1 MLTIGVLAIPELKL
15 MSLSAMAVFQVANNV
30 AGEPVYDLHLISEA
44 GGPVQTNAGFAV
56 MTESPGEAAFD
67 TLIVGAS
74 TGAGAGSPILLAFVC
89 RVAEQARRVAS
100 FCRGSFVLAEAGL
113 LAGRRVTAH
122 WRDNAELAARF
133 PDLRVET
140 DQLYVRDGAIW
151 TSAGM
156 TASIDMALA
165 LVEDDL
171 GSGAA
176 REVARRMLL
185 DRRRSGGQP
194 QASSLLDL
202 EPKSDRIQRAF
213 AFARGHLRE
222 PLSVA
227 RLAEAAHLSPRQ
239 FNRAVQ
245 AEFGLSP
252 AKVIE
257 RLRADAARVLLVRSR
272 HSLDVVATESGFADR
287 ERMRRA
293 FLRIYGQT
301 PQGIRQGLLR
311 ARYAA

>member
-1 MLTIGVLAIPELKL
+1 MVTIGVLAIPELKL

-30 AGEPVYDLHLISEA
+30 AGEPFYDLHLISEA

-56 MTESPGEAAFD
+56 MTEPPGEAAFD
-67 TLIVGAS
+67 TLIVGATTS
-74 TGAGAGSPILLAFVC
+74 AGGDSPVLLAFVR
-89 RVAEQARRVAS
+89 RVAGQARRVAS

-113 LAGRRVTAH
+113 LAGRQVTAH

-133 PDLRVET
+133 PDLRVRT

-156 TASIDMALA
+156 TASVDMALA

-171 GSGAA
+171 GPGAA

-194 QASSLLDL
+194 QASDLLDL

-222 PLSVA
+222 PLSVT
-227 RLAEAAHLSPRQ
+227 RLADAARLSPRQ

-257 RLRADAARVLLVRSR
+257 RLRADTARVLLVRSR
-272 HSLDVVATESGFADR
+272 HSLDVVAIESGFADR

-301 PQGIRQGLLR
+301 PQEIRQGLLR
-311 ARYAA
+311 DRHAA